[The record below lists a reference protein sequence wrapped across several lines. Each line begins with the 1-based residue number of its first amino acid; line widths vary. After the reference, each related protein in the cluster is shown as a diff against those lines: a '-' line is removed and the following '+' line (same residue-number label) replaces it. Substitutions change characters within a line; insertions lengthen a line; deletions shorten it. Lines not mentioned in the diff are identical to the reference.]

1 METIAALAQIFCLV
15 VASGPPDFYLSKSRQ
30 KLACKSSTQIIN
42 ESRKVNIEPSLVMA
56 LITVESNWKRTA
68 VSTAN
73 ACGLTQVIPKYTG
86 KITKKHTCKQLQI
99 PRNSIY
105 VGIKTLKF
113 WINHHDGNIDRG
125 LCSYNAGYRCSY
137 VRNKKGKIVKRPNKH
152 GMRYARK
159 VLKVQKMINRIA
171 DHHRQKP

>member
-1 METIAALAQIFCLV
+1 METLAVLAQLYCLTF
-15 VASGPPDFYLSKSRQ
+15 ASGPPDFYLSKSRQ
-30 KLACKSSTQIIN
+30 RLVCKSAPQVIK
-42 ESRKVNIEPSLVMA
+42 EARAVDIEPSLVLA

-68 VSTAN
+68 VSRAN

-86 KITKKHTCKQLQI
+86 RITKKYSCDQLKV

-113 WINHHDGNIDRG
+113 WINHHDGNVSRG
-125 LCSYNAGYRCSY
+125 LCGYNAGFRC
-137 VRNKKGKIVKRPNKH
+137 RGKKPNKY

-159 VLKVQKMINRIA
+159 VLATQKMIDKMTEQQRVN
-171 DHHRQKP
+171 

>member
-1 METIAALAQIFCLV
+1 MEAVAVLAQLYCLV
-15 VASGPPDFYLSKSRQ
+15 FSAGPPDFYLSEYRK
-30 KLACKSSTQIIN
+30 KLVCKSASQVI
-42 ESRKVNIEPSLVMA
+42 EQSRAVDIEPSLVMA

-68 VSTAN
+68 VSSAN

-86 KITKKHTCKQLQI
+86 KITKKYTCKQLQI

-105 VGIKTLKF
+105 VGTKTLRY
-113 WINHHDGNIDRG
+113 WINWHKGDIARG
-125 LCSYNAGYRCSY
+125 LCAYNAGYRCGG
-137 VRNKKGKIVKRPNKH
+137 KKPNRH

-171 DHHRQKP
+171 SEQKPQ